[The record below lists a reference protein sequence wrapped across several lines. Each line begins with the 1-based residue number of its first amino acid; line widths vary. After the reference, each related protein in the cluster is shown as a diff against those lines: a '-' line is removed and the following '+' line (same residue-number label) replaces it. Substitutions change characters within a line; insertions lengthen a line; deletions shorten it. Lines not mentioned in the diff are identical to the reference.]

1 MCSSWLLYL
10 CRKCLSTP
18 LSASVKLLWKCL
30 KILPWHIWVTALWMS
45 WITYACHITGLCCLL
60 LVIGYRFSS
69 IACVALTWPIVWH
82 GCWEA
87 DTVFQLATLAGF
99 FPGNGLHPA
108 HDVYFCL
115 FSISLTFIINV
126 SHMSKDWGLFCL
138 STGWKGSLLQ
148 HFLFLVICF
157 PLKLWRPFLSV
168 LMQWNSVWP
177 AANATFCRKSLGNFK
192 GLLSLWTL
200 AEEGNA

>member
-10 CRKCLSTP
+10 CRKCLLTP

-99 FPGNGLHPA
+99 FPGKGLHPA

-126 SHMSKDWGLFCL
+126 SHMSKDWGLLPFHRMERIFTVTLPFPGYLLSPKAVEAIPFCPHAVKFCL
-138 STGWKGSLLQ
+138 TCSKC
-148 HFLFLVICF
+148 HFLSEVPRQF
-157 PLKLWRPFLSV
+157 
-168 LMQWNSVWP
+168 
-177 AANATFCRKSLGNFK
+177 
-192 GLLSLWTL
+192 
-200 AEEGNA
+200 